1 MRKTGTKHHLDGL
14 LTLLLFSVFAASI
27 LSVLLTGAGV
37 YSRLTLR
44 DQSAYDRRTCVQYL
58 AAKTRQAGSADQVSV
73 GSFGSGDALLLRE
86 EIDGQ
91 PYLTRIYCHDGWL
104 RELFAAEEDPFAPED
119 GEKILPALG
128 LELRDEGELLRLEL
142 TDSDGQVIALTLCPR
157 GGEGGL
163 S

>member
-1 MRKTGTKHHLDGL
+1 MRREKDHSLNGL
-14 LTLLLFSVFAASI
+14 LALLLFGIFAACV
-27 LSVLLTGAGV
+27 LSVLLMGADA
-37 YSRLTLR
+37 YQRLTER
-44 DQSAYDRRTCVQYL
+44 DRESYESRTVAQYI
-58 AAKTRQAGSADQVSV
+58 ATRVRQADRSGGVSV
-73 GSFGSGDALLLRE
+73 GAFGGSDALELWE
-86 EIDGQ
+86 PIDGEA
-91 PYLTRIYCHDGWL
+91 YVTRVYCHDGWL